1 MSKNDFEHVSGKWYY
16 GIIFTPNMATGV
28 VQYTVIQLR
37 VVVLLH

>member
-16 GIIFTPNMATGV
+16 GIIFTPTMATGV